1 MKTARILI
9 TTKCNRTCH
18 YCCNEKDAGLDDAVF
33 MESLEELD
41 AYDAVVI
48 SGGEPMLYPK
58 RLREL
63 AKMIKGRRDIPIYL
77 QSATCTKYTD
87 DVLQYLDGIT
97 YTVHEEAALRDVTL
111 FQNMQD
117 LAMRYTDKTFRLN
130 VHDNCKQYLPIC
142 ANAWHE
148 IRFFHHKDVCPVPA
162 NETLFVLNFEV

>member
-33 MESLEELD
+33 MEGIEELG

-58 RLREL
+58 RLREF
-63 AKMIKGRRDIPIYL
+63 AKMVKARFDIPIYL

-142 ANAWHE
+142 ANAWKE
-148 IRFFHHKDVCPVPA
+148 IRFFHHKDVSPVPA